1 MHKKLHAFTL
11 IELLVVIAI
20 VGILTGFIFVS
31 MNGAVN
37 ASKDARR
44 KSDLGNISRAIMA
57 YMAQNNNSFPETST
71 SCTMGSGGT
80 CSNLG
85 TNLAPYLNTIPL
97 DPNGTNYTYSYV
109 SASSKFVLQS
119 TLSNSNVYQFDS
131 SSGFST
137 LSYASTCVSGG
148 GLTCTETTDGS
159 YVVDKYTLSGTAT
172 GTTTW
177 QTPVGVS
184 RVEYLVIGGGG
195 SGGGAA
201 AGGGGAGGFRT
212 GTNFAVSGTLTVTVG
227 AGGPLVIYPGSLNGI
242 NGDSSIFST
251 ITASGGGYGG
261 FDSYVGGNGGSGG
274 GGGTGGKSGGSGNLG
289 GYNPVEGYNGG
300 YGNSGLPYS
309 GGGGGGAGGA
319 GGTGGGNG
327 GTGGVGLTS
336 DIIVRGT
343 FLQYAGGGGGGSAQ
357 GGSGSA
363 SYGGGVGSYPG
374 GKNAGSGIAGTGG
387 GGGGGY
393 NGGAGGAGGSGVVVI
408 RYLHP

>member
-1 MHKKLHAFTL
+1 MKKSKIHAFTL

-201 AGGGGAGGFRT
+201 AGGGGFLTAT
-212 GTNFAVSGTLTVTVG
+212 GYTVVPGNNLSVIVG
-227 AGGPLVIYPGSLNGI
+227 AGGSYTVNGG
-242 NGDSSIFST
+242 NSSFSSIL
-251 ITASGGGYGG
+251 AYGGGAGG
-261 FDSYVGGNGGSGG
+261 NSNNNGSNGGSGG
-274 GGGTGGKSGGSGNLG
+274 GSGGGLGYFSAGNGTSGQGNNGGANNHQGSGTTYPGPGGGGAGGVGITCTSVAATNGGPGLQSSITGTAVYYAAGGGGGSWNAGAGSGGSGIG
-289 GYNPVEGYNGG
+289 GNGAQNAPG
-300 YGNSGLPYS
+300 GNAVANTGS
-309 GGGGGGAGGA
+309 GGGGGGH
-319 GGTGGGNG
+319 GNN
-327 GTGGVGLTS
+327 
-336 DIIVRGT
+336 
-343 FLQYAGGGGGGSAQ
+343 
-357 GGSGSA
+357 GGSGS
-363 SYGGGVGSYPG
+363 
-374 GKNAGSGIAGTGG
+374 SGI
-387 GGGGGY
+387 
-393 NGGAGGAGGSGVVVI
+393 VVI
-408 RYLHP
+408 RYIHP